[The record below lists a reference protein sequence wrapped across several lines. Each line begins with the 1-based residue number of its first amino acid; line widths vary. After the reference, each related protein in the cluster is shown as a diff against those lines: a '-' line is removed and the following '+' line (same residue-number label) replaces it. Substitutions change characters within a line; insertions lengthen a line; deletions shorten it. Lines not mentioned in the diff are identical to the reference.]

1 MMQTETAPKGRS
13 GHAEQENQ
21 NQHQNCESKI
31 DDSN

>member
-1 MMQTETAPKGRS
+1 MMQTETAKGRS

>member
-1 MMQTETAPKGRS
+1 MMQTEAAKGLS
-13 GHAEQENQ
+13 GHVEQENQ